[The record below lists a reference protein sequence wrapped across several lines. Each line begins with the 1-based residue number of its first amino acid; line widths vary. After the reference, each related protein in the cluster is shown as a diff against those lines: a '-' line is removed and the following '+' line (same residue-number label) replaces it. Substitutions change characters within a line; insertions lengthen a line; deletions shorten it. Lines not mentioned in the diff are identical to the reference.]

1 MPSYRTGLVPAQPAG
16 AWVIIRDMT
25 SVPDRARV
33 RLTGISSRAYEHP
46 ADRSALVALRKLS
59 GFDTLLRKLFGL
71 FNERAF
77 RLTYLAGAVR
87 VSERQFPHIYELV
100 RDGSYILDLDE
111 VPEVYVTQNPLVN
124 AMALGRDKPFIVIT
138 TGMVNLYDPEE
149 LRWVVG
155 HELGHILSGHVV
167 YRTMLLILLR
177 LAARVAFLPIT
188 LGLGAIIWGLEEWF
202 RKSELSCD
210 RAGLL
215 AGQDVDAARRALMKL
230 AGGAQLSELN
240 PDAFREQAH
249 EYDAVPDLRD
259 SILKILQL
267 QGNDAPVRR
276 GQVRRARLLGHARR
290 VRAHPGRRLHAPGHR
305 QQRLGRRGSQERGQ
319 GLPGVVEPVPGPAD
333 RHLPRC
339 RRRRGAGRRRPLR
352 PAPKPPPHRR
362 QRPDRQRR
370 RQLAEPA
377 ETTAN
382 SRGAKLRDHAAA
394 RGLGPSGR
402 AILRRGT
409 AAGRGAHRGAPGGRP
424 PGLAPLAEN
433 HEIVAVHDLALVF
446 LA

>member
-1 MPSYRTGLVPAQPAG
+1 
-16 AWVIIRDMT
+16 MT

-77 RLTYLAGAVR
+77 RLTYLAGSVR
-87 VSERQFPHIYELV
+87 ASERQFPQIYELV
-100 RDGSYILDLDE
+100 RDGSYILDLPE

-167 YRTMLLILLR
+167 YRTMLLILLQ

-267 QGNDAPVRR
+267 QGNTHPFAVVRFAELDYWATHGEYERILGGDYPRRDTDSSASVGEEIRNAAKSYQESWNRSQDPLIGIFR
-276 GQVRRARLLGHARR
+276 GV
-290 VRAHPGRRLHAPGHR
+290 
-305 QQRLGRRGSQERGQ
+305 
-319 GLPGVVEPVPGPAD
+319 
-333 RHLPRC
+333 
-339 RRRRGAGRRRPLR
+339 
-352 PAPKPPPHRR
+352 
-362 QRPDRQRR
+362 
-370 RQLAEPA
+370 AE
-377 ETTAN
+377 
-382 SRGAKLRDHAAA
+382 GAA
-394 RGLGPSGR
+394 RAGGGLFDR
-402 AILRRGT
+402 LQNRG
-409 AAGRGAHRGAPGGRP
+409 PGG
-424 PGLAPLAEN
+424 PGGTSN
-433 HEIVAVHDLALVF
+433 DDN
-446 LA
+446 